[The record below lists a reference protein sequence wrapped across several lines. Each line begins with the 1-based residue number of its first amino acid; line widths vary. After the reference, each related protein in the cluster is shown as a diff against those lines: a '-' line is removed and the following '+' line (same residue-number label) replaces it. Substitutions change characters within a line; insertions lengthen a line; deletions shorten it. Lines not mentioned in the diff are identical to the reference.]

1 MPREVS
7 RAIVVMGR
15 VPSPGRVKTRLTPL
29 VSPELAARFYEA
41 FLRDVLERAA
51 AAGSELGAA
60 VRFSVALAEG
70 ETLAAAA
77 GLLPPGVEPVAQ
89 GGGELG
95 ARIESAR
102 ASGAA
107 GHVLVLGSD
116 APTMDGARYAEAFE
130 ALDAGCDAV
139 FGPVEDGGYDLVGFA
154 GPQPELLREIP
165 WSTEAVM
172 AATRARAAA
181 AGLRVHELA
190 LGYDVDRP
198 EDLARALRDAGRP
211 ERRARH
217 TEAAL
222 RRWLPQVCL
231 DSADGVD

>member
-1 MPREVS
+1 MPGDVS

-15 VPSPGRVKTRLTPL
+15 VPSPGRVKTRLTTL
-29 VSPELAARFYEA
+29 VSAELAARLYEA

-51 AAGSELGAA
+51 TAGAALGAA

-70 ETLAAAA
+70 ESLDAAAA
-77 GLLPPGVEPVAQ
+77 LLPPGVTPVAQ
-89 GGGELG
+89 GGGGLG

-102 ASGAA
+102 VA
-107 GHVLVLGSD
+107 GDADHVLVLGSD
-116 APTMDGARYAEAFE
+116 APTMDEARYAQAFE
-130 ALDAGCDAV
+130 ALDAGCHAV

-154 GPQPELLREIP
+154 GPQLELLREIP

-172 AATRARAAA
+172 TTTRLRAAA
-181 AGLRVHELA
+181 AGLRIRELA

-198 EDLARALRDAGRP
+198 EDLARAFRDAGRA
-211 ERRARH
+211 ERRAPR

-222 RRWLPQVCL
+222 RCWLPQVCL